1 MSGTVAGGTVDQTCM
16 LSKSCIAAGVVGI
29 RVTESEWL
37 ADAIV
42 IEQMMNKQDMT
53 GRKVKTG
60 INGERRLLSPAT
72 ALCVTRGCRGIGEGG
87 LNGQR

>member
-1 MSGTVAGGTVDQTCM
+1 
-16 LSKSCIAAGVVGI
+16 
-29 RVTESEWL
+29 
-37 ADAIV
+37 
-42 IEQMMNKQDMT
+42 MT